1 MNQIITRAFSGA
13 ADLNLLIEFVR
24 KAAKARWP
32 QSTYKKVGDVVCSGY
47 GLEHS
52 ENLRLWFDAGDL
64 VAYACFEPPLS
75 LEFDLMPGLARY
87 DLVGREILEWG
98 ESHRRRTS
106 RQSGKE
112 TVPRALAMLGYGAV
126 TLTMSLESDVQRTS
140 LLQRRGYVRRDG
152 FDVLYRRS
160 LEDLLPMPA
169 HGPWLRLRHAT
180 DGDLWERVDVHRD
193 AWSVWGPSAASVENY
208 RRLRNAP
215 IYDPE
220 LDVVLEDASGRLVA
234 YCIGWL
240 DMANRFGHF
249 EPVGCRPAF
258 TGRGYARAVVIEC
271 MRRMQARGMHT
282 ALVSTASVNRPAG
295 ALYQS
300 CGFVEVDRA
309 YHYTTGDD

>member
-1 MNQIITRAFSGA
+1 MNQIITRAYADA
-13 ADLNLLIEFVR
+13 ADLNLLIEFAR
-24 KAAKARWP
+24 KASKARWP
-32 QSTYKKVGDVVCSGY
+32 QSTYKKVGDVVWSGY

-52 ENLRLWFDAGDL
+52 DNVRLWFDAEDL
-64 VAYACFEPPLS
+64 IAYACFEPPMS

-87 DLVGREILEWG
+87 DPVGREILKWG
-98 ESHRRRTS
+98 ESYRRTS

-112 TVPRALAMLGYGAV
+112 TVPRALAMLGYEAV

-140 LLQRRGYVRRDG
+140 LLQRRGYARSDG

-160 LEDLLPMPA
+160 LEDLLPTPE

-180 DGDLWERVDVHRD
+180 DADLWERVDVHRD
-193 AWSVWGPSAASVENY
+193 AWSVWGLSAATVENY

-220 LDVVLEDASGRLVA
+220 LDVVLEDASGRFVA

-249 EPVGCRPAF
+249 EPVGCRAAF

-271 MRRMQARGMHT
+271 MRRMRARGMHT
-282 ALVSTASVNRPAG
+282 VLVSTASVNQPAR

-300 CGFVEVDRA
+300 CGFVEADRA
-309 YHYTTGDD
+309 YHYTKRGD